1 MKKLVLFD
9 IDGTIL
15 KFKKYRSK
23 EFFAQVINEIFGKK
37 PDIDKMPS
45 FAGMTDSSMLRFIAD
60 DMNISHDEMFS
71 HSDAI
76 WNKLLLLYKEYTTED
91 VIEVLPGVEELLKKL
106 KADEDVALGLVTG
119 NFRAHAYLKLDT
131 VGLGYYFKFGAYG
144 DDNYDRNFLPPLLF
158 RRAAE
163 YLKVAGFSASD
174 ALIIGDSPKDIQCA
188 KINGIPVLSVTTGGF
203 TKEELGEFEPT
214 EILTDLSDYEAAYAL
229 IRKMLGMD

>member
-9 IDGTIL
+9 IDGTLL

-23 EFFAQVINEIFGKK
+23 EFFAQVVSEVFGKK
-37 PDIDKMPS
+37 PNMDKMPS
-45 FAGMTDSSMLRFIAD
+45 FAGMTDSSMLRLMAD

-71 HSDAI
+71 HSDEI
-76 WNKLLLLYKEYTTED
+76 WNKLLLLYKEFTTED

-106 KADEDVALGLVTG
+106 VADKDVALGLVTG
-119 NFRAHAYLKLDT
+119 NFRAHAYLKLDA

-144 DDNYDRNFLPPLLF
+144 DDNYDRDFLPPLLF

-188 KINGIPVLSVTTGGF
+188 KVNGIPVLSVTTGGF
-203 TKEELGEFEPT
+203 STEELAKFQPN
-214 EILTDLSDYEAAYAL
+214 EILNDLSDSDVVYSL
-229 IRKMLGMD
+229 IRKMLGMN

>member
-9 IDGTIL
+9 IDGTLL

-23 EFFAQVINEIFGKK
+23 EFFAQVIDEIFGTK

-45 FAGMTDSSMLRFIAD
+45 FAGMTDSSMLRVIAD
-60 DMNISHDEMFS
+60 DLNISHDEMFS
-71 HSDAI
+71 HSAAI
-76 WNKLLLLYKEYTTED
+76 WSKLLALYKEFTTED
-91 VIEVLPGVEELLKKL
+91 IIEILPGVEDLLMKL
-106 KADEDVALGLVTG
+106 EADKDIALGLVTG

-144 DDNYDRNFLPPLLF
+144 DDNYDRDFLPPLLF

-188 KINGIPVLSVTTGGF
+188 KVNGIPVLSVATGGF
-203 TKEELGEFEPT
+203 STEELAEFQPND
-214 EILTDLSDYEAAYAL
+214 ILNDLSDSDAVYSL
-229 IRKMLGMD
+229 IRKMLGMN